1 MIESRQVKS
10 PSSPV
15 RSFQGETHTHI
26 KTRTLRQVKSKRSI
40 HLPSRQVK
48 PHTTTF
54 VAEPTRAARSA
65 RRATLRTSTEH
76 RRALNA
82 ARRAIHNEMHPRS
95 IHVIHAR
102 PQVVHLSR
110 LRSAKMGL
118 GHRRV
123 KKSSKGDIMHFH
135 YVFLHTDLRT
145 LRRLAPQ
152 RPTCSR
158 RATRRDGARLSAHRG
173 AHITNQHLLCPHT
186 RRRTREF
193 VEQLERRSVVLS
205 VVSRVA
211 GEVS

>member
-1 MIESRQVKS
+1 MLKISTRNRVIESRQVKS

-118 GHRRV
+118 GHRRF
-123 KKSSKGDIMHFH
+123 KKSSKGEIMHFH

-152 RPTCSR
+152 RPT
-158 RATRRDGARLSAHRG
+158 RRDATEHDSQRTQRSAH
-173 AHITNQHLLCPHT
+173 HKPTSTLPTHSTSHT
-186 RRRTREF
+186 
-193 VEQLERRSVVLS
+193 
-205 VVSRVA
+205 
-211 GEVS
+211 